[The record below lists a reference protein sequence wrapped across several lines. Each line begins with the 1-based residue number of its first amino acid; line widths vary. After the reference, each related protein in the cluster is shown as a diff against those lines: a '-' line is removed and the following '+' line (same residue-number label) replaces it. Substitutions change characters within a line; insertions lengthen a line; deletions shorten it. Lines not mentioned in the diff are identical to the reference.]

1 MVKKASK
8 TKTKMN
14 ETVEEKIE
22 ELASEMPK
30 KESAPQVMQVVEV
43 MEEEVEIPE
52 KAEQREESAAD
63 NVSQTDAAE
72 SEMPTAA
79 AVKTEEEKK
88 QEVVS
93 EFFAKKSTPPADGG
107 SVPSSF
113 GYPDISV
120 HKKSPVSGVV
130 LWALGIIL
138 LVVVIGAVI
147 IAASRGS
154 VTIPVLQA
162 KPTPTPT
169 MQPTPTVAPTPVID
183 KTTLK
188 IQVLNGSGTAGEAGK
203 MKTLLEE
210 KGYTVVGTGNAKTY
224 DYDQTELQSTSAEEA
239 VLGILSTDLAGTYT
253 VGSTAATLKDTLP
266 YNILVIVGK
275 E

>member
-1 MVKKASK
+1 MVKKASPSK
-8 TKTKMN
+8 TKKS
-14 ETVEEKIE
+14 ETVEEQIE
-22 ELASEMPK
+22 RLAEEAPK
-30 KESAPQVMQVVEV
+30 KESQPQMMQVVEV
-43 MEEEVEIPE
+43 VEEEIEIPKNE
-52 KAEQREESAAD
+52 EQKSAPVTEETANTEA
-63 NVSQTDAAE
+63 TE
-72 SEMPTAA
+72 SETTPQEET
-79 AVKTEEEKK
+79 KTEEEKK

-93 EFFAKKSTPPADGG
+93 EFFAKKSIPQADKE
-107 SVPSSF
+107 SAPTSF

-130 LWALGIIL
+130 MWALGIIL
-138 LVVVIGAVI
+138 LVVIIGAVI
-147 IAASRGS
+147 IAVSRGS
-154 VTIPVLQA
+154 VTMSVFGV

-169 MQPTPTVAPTPVID
+169 MQPTPTAVPTPVID

-224 DYDQTELQSTSAEEA
+224 DYEKTEIQSTSVNET
-239 VLGILSTDLAGTYT
+239 VLGVLQTDISGTYT

-266 YNILVIVGK
+266 YNVLVIVGK